1 MSAPA
6 PSSRRVR
13 LSIDGR
19 SVEAEPGAY
28 VLGVARGMGIEIPT
42 LCDHPT
48 LEPAAACR
56 LCMVEVTHP
65 DWNGWRG
72 LMTACL
78 YPVAEG
84 IEVETASPAVL
95 EARRRV
101 LTLQAARCPGSKL
114 IADLAAKHGASTEH
128 LHVDPEA
135 DDCILCGLCTRVC
148 EAHATSA
155 ITTFNRGATKAVGA
169 FAEAPPEDCIGC
181 GACALVCPTSHIR
194 YERSEGDFRIWGR
207 RFSISP
213 CTVERTRCVGCGACE
228 EACPFAV
235 ARVAVRRGGQ
245 RVATIPVEHCRG
257 CGACVGACPTGAID
271 QVDLNWGALFP
282 RISGE
287 ERATVYACGRAD
299 LGDRDVPEVARLVEL
314 PCTRRLSLPLLLAD
328 AARGASGVLVLGRQQ
343 ETCWLNGA
351 EDPVRDR
358 VRRAGQALGMVGLGA
373 DRVRFEVPRPGP
385 EGPLETVRAFA
396 GGPGHTPLREPAPD
410 DLIGLEGLDTCLA
423 LLRWLSGR
431 EELEP
436 DGAAWLAE
444 HDLPAAGEGDP
455 VLFAGDLPYLSVL
468 ADSLLAPVRPPDVL
482 RTALAVLSELG
493 HDRVGIEVAGC
504 GQLAP
509 SRVERLW
516 RARTVYALS
525 SADRALLAARGVQA
539 VTLDGLLLDGGAAL
553 PRPAGGTKVAC
564 DGTPEQAAMIEAL
577 GCEALDAGPDPL
589 PEGFALSPG
598 DRDRAEER
606 LVRVEE
612 GGATAL
618 LVPDALALA
627 RWGLVAREG
636 TWRSS
641 RVTPVLAHQLA
652 WLTCT
657 RVPMSLRSLENPP
670 LPVLSSA
677 ASEVEA

>member
-1 MSAPA
+1 MSAAVPTTD
-6 PSSRRVR
+6 RIR

-19 SVEAEPGAY
+19 QVEAEPGAY

-42 LCDHPT
+42 LCDHPM

-65 DWNGWRG
+65 DWGGWKG
-72 LMTACL
+72 LMTSCL

-84 IEVETASPAVL
+84 IEVSTASPAVL

-101 LTLQAARCPGSKL
+101 LALQAARCPGSEL
-114 IADLAAKHGASTEH
+114 IAGLAVKHGASTEH
-128 LHVDPEA
+128 LQVDPEA

-169 FAEAPPEDCIGC
+169 FAEAPPGDCVGC
-181 GACALVCPTSHIR
+181 GACALVCPTGHIADER
-194 YERSEGDFRIWGR
+194 GAQGYEIWGR
-207 RFSISP
+207 RFEVPP

-245 RVATIPVEHCRG
+245 RVAIIPEEHCRG

-271 QVDLNWGALFP
+271 QEPYGWSALAP
-282 RISGE
+282 RAAANG
-287 ERATVYACGRAD
+287 RVTVYACGRAD
-299 LGDRDVPEVARLVEL
+299 LGGRVPEGAHLVEL
-314 PCTRRLSLPLLLAD
+314 PCTGRLSLPLLLAD

-343 ETCWLNGA
+343 ETCRLNGA

-358 VRRAGQALGMVGLGA
+358 VRRAGQALGMVGLGSE
-373 DRVRFEVPRPGP
+373 RVRFEVPRPGSD
-385 EGPLETVRAFA
+385 GPRETVREFA
-396 GGPGHTPLREPAPD
+396 AGLSRSPLREPAPD
-410 DLIGLEGLDTCLA
+410 ELVGLEGLDTCFD

-436 DGAAWLAE
+436 DGAAWLLE
-444 HDLPAAGEGDP
+444 HDLPAAELGDP

-468 ADSLLAPVRPPDVL
+468 AGPLLAPVKPAEVL
-482 RTALAVLSELG
+482 RTALAVLAELG
-493 HDRVGIEVAGC
+493 HDGVGIEVAGR

-509 SRVERLW
+509 SRVDRIGI
-516 RARTVYALS
+516 ARVVYALS
-525 SADRALLAARGVQA
+525 PADKALLAASGVPA
-539 VTLDGLLLDGGAAL
+539 VTLDGFLLDGGEGL
-553 PRPAGGTKVAC
+553 PRPAGGTRVAC
-564 DGTPEQAAMIEAL
+564 DGTPEQVAMIEAL
-577 GCEALDAGPDPL
+577 GCEAVDAGPDPL
-589 PEGFALSPG
+589 PEGFALSPS
-598 DRDRAEER
+598 DRGRAEER
-606 LVRVEE
+606 LVRAEQA
-612 GGATAL
+612 GATAL

-627 RWGLVAREG
+627 RWALVAREG

-652 WLTCT
+652 WLAIS
-657 RVPMSLRSLENPP
+657 RVPLSLRSLEEPS
-670 LPVLSSA
+670 LPALSSA
-677 ASEVEA
+677 ASEVSA